1 MDFGIKSYPGIVPDL
16 HDYIFNFLPSPY
28 FLEHF
33 SKNILESISIGY
45 LLMPGFLLFIFGIF
59 SLAFV
64 RKHILI
70 YLMAIEIMLLGI
82 SLMLIIFSLYW
93 CDPCGDILVLLIL
106 CVAAAE
112 VVIALAIAVAIYRN
126 ENSESIAINSIAN
139 LRF

>member
-1 MDFGIKSYPGIVPDL
+1 MPHSYDLLLDFC
-16 HDYIFNFLPSPY
+16 LPSI
-28 FLEHF
+28 F
-33 SKNILESISIGY
+33 SENPSKTLLESVSVGY
-45 LLMPGFLLFIFGIF
+45 LLIPGVLLFVFGFF

-82 SLMLIIFSLYW
+82 SLMLVIFSLYW
-93 CDPCGDILVLLIL
+93 LDPCGDILVLLIL

-126 ENSESIAINSIAN
+126 ENNESIAIESIAN